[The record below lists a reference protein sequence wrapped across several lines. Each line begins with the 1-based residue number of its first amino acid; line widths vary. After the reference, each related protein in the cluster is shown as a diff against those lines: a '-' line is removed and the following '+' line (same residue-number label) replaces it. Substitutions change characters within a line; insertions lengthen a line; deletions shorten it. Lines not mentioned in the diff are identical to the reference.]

1 MTRKTGSR
9 WSTERCGRC
18 EQAHTGYSGKIDGA
32 GDEYVVCG
40 TTHKKMRVSP
50 AAWRARDIAF
60 TTTWTRDPQNDTVVP
75 FQSRDELAQ
84 EAMEERL
91 KQTGPLTTGIFD
103 MEAKL
108 EAEGWRV
115 ELFSNELPELTAHV
129 DYDEKTAII
138 NIHKAG
144 MTLELLERIMA
155 FATGPYRA
163 RGKVVYR
170 YERAEFYN
178 GEEPDSRFSILTVSA
193 KP

>member
-9 WSTERCGRC
+9 WSTDRCGRC
-18 EQAHTGYSGKIDGA
+18 GHVHENYSGKLDGA
-32 GDEYVVCG
+32 GDEYVICG
-40 TTHKKMRVSP
+40 YTHKKMRVLPSSARP
-50 AAWRARDIAF
+50 GDLAFPTNWRREPEGD
-60 TTTWTRDPQNDTVVP
+60 NVVP